1 METLLIEIGTEE
13 IPAGYIEPALKAF
26 SESLVR
32 KLKENRIACGDAKVF
47 GTPRRLGVM
56 VMDTAGRQQALESE
70 VIGPPLKVAR
80 NEKGEWTTAA
90 TKFAEKVNLPV
101 SRLKIQQTPK
111 GQYLCAR
118 VQEPSEKATVVL
130 SRLLPELIEAIPF
143 PKTMKWGSLHVRF
156 ARPIHFIL
164 AMYGKQTIGFELG
177 DVKSQRITFGHRFMA
192 PARIKIDDPATYLD
206 QLARAWVIADIEKRR
221 NMVARDVAE
230 QAAKQKGRV
239 IEDPE
244 LIDIVTQL
252 VEYPTAVCGRFEKG
266 FLELPDAV
274 LITAMK
280 EHQKYFAIQDAKGK
294 LMPCFIAVNNTCAK
308 DMDVVRN
315 GHERVLRARLNDARF
330 FYRADLEKPLEAS
343 IEKLK
348 GVLFL
353 AKLGTMYDKT
363 LRIQRLAGTLASMS
377 GLDAETKELVLRAAW
392 LCKADL
398 VTQMVV
404 EFPKLQG
411 TMGKVYALKSGE
423 AKAVA
428 QAIEEHYRPT
438 ASGGELAR
446 SLVGALVG
454 LADKLD
460 SICGCFSAGLAPT
473 GASDPYALRR
483 QAIGVLLTMKEHRL
497 EWPLETAV
505 NEALRQYGLQDA
517 EIDRIRG
524 NVMEFFET
532 RLANILVDNGFSKD
546 VTAAVLAVGMDSMTR
561 LWKRAQA
568 VEQLKKAPDYEP
580 LSVCFKRVVNI
591 IRKAD
596 PEETAG
602 LDPDA
607 LTDASEIRLY
617 RLIQKIQS
625 RCESLC
631 QEGKFTQALQQMVKL
646 REPVDAF
653 FDAVLVMAE
662 DVTIRK
668 NRLGLLAR
676 IAGLFA
682 KVADFSKLS

>member
-26 SESLVR
+26 SESLTR
-32 KLKENRIACGDAKVF
+32 KLKENRIACGDANVF

-70 VIGPPLKVAR
+70 VIGPPLKVAK

-118 VQEPSEKATVVL
+118 VQEPSEKTTVVL

-177 DVKSQRITFGHRFMA
+177 DVKSQKITFGHRFMA
-192 PARIKIDDPATYLD
+192 PARIKIDDPSSYLD

-244 LIDIVTQL
+244 LLDIVTQL

-348 GVLFL
+348 GVLFQ

-363 LRIQRLAGTLASMS
+363 LRIQHLAGTLASMS
-377 GLDAETKELVLRAAW
+377 GLDAETRELVLRAAW

-411 TMGKVYALKSGE
+411 TMGKVYALQSGE

-438 ASGGELAR
+438 ASGGELAK

-460 SICGCFSAGLAPT
+460 SICGCFSAGLVPT

-483 QAIGVLLTMKEHRL
+483 QAIGVLLTMKAHRL
-497 EWPLETAV
+497 EWPIETAV
-505 NEALRQYGLQDA
+505 TEALRQYGLPDA
-517 EIDRIRG
+517 QISQIRG

-532 RLANILVDNGFSKD
+532 RLSNILVDNGFSKD

-596 PEETAG
+596 PAETAG
-602 LDPDA
+602 VDPDG
-607 LTDASEIRLY
+607 LMDPSEIRLY

-625 RCESLC
+625 RCESFC
-631 QEGKFTQALQQMVKL
+631 EEGKFTQALQQMVKL

-662 DVTIRK
+662 DVVIRK